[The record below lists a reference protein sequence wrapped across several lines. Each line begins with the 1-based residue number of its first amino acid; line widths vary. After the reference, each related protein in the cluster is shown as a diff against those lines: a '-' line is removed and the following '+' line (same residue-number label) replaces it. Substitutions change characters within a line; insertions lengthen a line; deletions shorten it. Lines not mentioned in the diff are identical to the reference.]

1 MSLYIS
7 LTYLI
12 GPKSQKLTEIS
23 RFENVAESC
32 FTKST
37 ITRSIFKIEG
47 SSLGCSLIL
56 MGFKNHV
63 LQLKLSEQF
72 FNDPGG
78 IGFKIFGFSK
88 NNSLAKQS
96 MVLTNPY
103 FQEQLFCVL

>member
-1 MSLYIS
+1 MLDRDFRLRLRHEKYHNLLNFQDAGIPFW
-7 LTYLI
+7 I
-12 GPKSQKLTEIS
+12 FMG
-23 RFENVAESC
+23 FEN
-32 FTKST
+32 
-37 ITRSIFKIEG
+37 
-47 SSLGCSLIL
+47 
-56 MGFKNHV
+56 HV
-63 LQLKLSEQF
+63 FELKLSEQF